1 MKSKPFLLRCF
12 AAIFFPSPA
21 CNSRNREGIQQFIL
35 LAQKKKINS
44 PLVELFLLLDKQHHL
59 SMPRVPGLLNLIL
72 KWSSELGGIFTPT
85 VQMRNLKLG
94 LA

>member
-1 MKSKPFLLRCF
+1 MQL
-12 AAIFFPSPA
+12 FFSLARPVTVEIEKVS
-21 CNSRNREGIQQFIL
+21 NSSFFWL
-35 LAQKKKINS
+35 KKKKINS
-44 PLVELFLLLDKQHHL
+44 SLVELFLLLDKQHHL

-94 LA
+94 AA